1 MPTAGLSITPIAF
14 EQAAPAGI
22 WRLFHTRMWHFVM
35 LLEFH
40 FFPQRM
46 KEHHTVLVK
55 MSFIS
60 FGQAEG
66 QFDCYQIDIFPS
78 RVVYTEVQL
87 SQENKE
93 KNA

>member
-1 MPTAGLSITPIAF
+1 
-14 EQAAPAGI
+14 
-22 WRLFHTRMWHFVM
+22 M

-93 KNA
+93 KNAWNNSLVSFLDSADLLSTFP